1 MKDERW
7 TVKEGEREGGEE
19 GREKRR
25 EERREEKKRKN
36 GKMDIKEEMIAAGLP
51 EHVAIIM
58 DGNGRWAQ
66 EHGQERIYGHQ
77 RGVDT
82 VKKVVEAAGEIGL
95 KYLTLYTFSIE
106 NWNRPKAEVDALMS
120 LMAEA
125 IVRETPELMRQ
136 GVRIRVIG
144 HTTDLPAGVWRKME
158 KLVQDTAENTGVT
171 LILALSYGARWEIL
185 RAARLLAEE
194 YKAGKIEPPEQWDEA
209 CFGEHL
215 TTAGIPDPDLLIR
228 TSGECRLS
236 NFLLWQCA
244 YTEFYFIGKFWPDFE
259 KDDLYLAIRN
269 FQKRERRFGMTGEQ
283 VKKEKNL
290 I

>member
-1 MKDERW
+1 M
-7 TVKEGEREGGEE
+7 
-19 GREKRR
+19 
-25 EERREEKKRKN
+25 
-36 GKMDIKEEMIAAGLP
+36 AAGLP
-51 EHVAIIM
+51 EHVAVIM

-66 EHGQERIYGHQ
+66 QHGLERIHGHKQ
-77 RGVDT
+77 GVDT

-106 NWNRPKAEVDALMS
+106 NWNRPKAEVDALMG

-136 GVRIRVIG
+136 GVRIKVIG
-144 HTTDLPAGVWRKME
+144 HTTDLPAGVWQKME
-158 KLVQDTAENTGVT
+158 KLIRETADNTGVT

-185 RAARLLAEE
+185 HAARILAEK
-194 YKAGKIEPPEQWDEA
+194 YHS
-209 CFGEHL
+209 GEIVDLERLQETDFSRYL

-244 YTEFYFIGKFWPDFE
+244 YTEFYFIDKFWPDFE

-269 FQKRERRFGMTGEQ
+269 FQHRERRFGMTGEQ
-283 VKKEKNL
+283 VRTEQEV
-290 I
+290 

>member
-1 MKDERW
+1 ME
-7 TVKEGEREGGEE
+7 
-19 GREKRR
+19 
-25 EERREEKKRKN
+25 
-36 GKMDIKEEMIAAGLP
+36 DIKREIMAAGLP
-51 EHVAIIM
+51 DHVAVIM

-66 EHGQERIYGHQ
+66 QHGLERIYGHKQ
-77 RGVDT
+77 GVDT

-120 LMAEA
+120 LMADA

-136 GVRIRVIG
+136 QVRIQVIG
-144 HTTDLPAGVWRKME
+144 HTTDLPSGVWQKME
-158 KLVQDTAENTGVT
+158 RLVRETASNTGVT
-171 LILALSYGARWEIL
+171 LILALSYGARWEIV

-194 YKAGKIEPPEQWDEA
+194 YRAGGIADLAEVDEA
-209 CFGEHL
+209 CFSRYL

-244 YTEFYFIGKFWPDFE
+244 YTEFYFIDKFWPDFE

-269 FQKRERRFGMTGEQ
+269 FQNRERRFGMTGEQ
-283 VKKEKNL
+283 VRGEG